1 MKGKDSVWKDYVR
14 GDGVKGDVV
23 SAYKGESVPVDL
35 EFFAVKNF
43 SLVA

>member
-14 GDGVKGDVV
+14 GDGVKGDV

-43 SLVA
+43 SPVA